1 LLLDTSTNS
10 RVLFRM
16 EKNKLPED
24 LKTISEVMVE
34 ALKTLASKG
43 VDLNTETLLEELKKR
58 KEIQSIFSEK
68 EKIIASN
75 AELTSQVEAT
85 LTRNNRLL
93 QQVNELD
100 SEYRDKE
107 SFFRQALLTMIR
119 MIPPNKQKS
128 PVYKPLIA
136 LKILLQ
142 KNSTD
147 DELKHALENLK
158 TSALSEDIENKEAA
172 KKSSSFLGRFFKG
185 TDPETHGEKTS
196 SQTDYIQT
204 LKTSYQV
211 FMDELRL
218 SLAKKDLNDVSEIN
232 ILIREC
238 RTIEELMEVRN
249 KILSLV
255 REFTDNVS
263 SERALTADFIKEIT
277 NRLLETEKQII
288 QSVTYTDEI
297 LSADGEFNTH
307 LKEHIE
313 KLKTSID
320 FSKSLEEVK
329 TAVFSR
335 LNTINEAI
343 ETKVQHDRKSKEESD
358 KYTSGIRQDL
368 ERMKKDILTAKERSK
383 HLEEELLKDP
393 LTGVFNRRAYD
404 RLIKQE
410 FNRYIRYGTVFS
422 VILFDVDHFKR
433 INDTYG
439 HAVGDKCLMEII
451 SRVKPALRES
461 DFIARYGGEEFI
473 TLLPETDNSSASKV
487 AEKLRSVVENIE
499 FLHKKK
505 SVKITISLG
514 VTEATPGDKNYQE
527 IFTRMD
533 QAMYAAKHAGR
544 NRVEI
549 K

>member
-1 LLLDTSTNS
+1 MLLDTSTSS

-16 EKNKLPED
+16 EKNRLAED

-58 KEIQSIFSEK
+58 KEIQSLFSEK

-93 QQVNELD
+93 QQVNDID

-185 TDPETHGEKTS
+185 TNPETHGEKTS

-204 LKTSYQV
+204 LKTSYQE

-218 SLAKKDLNDVSEIN
+218 SLAKKDLNGVSEIN

-255 REFTDNVS
+255 RRFTDNVS

-343 ETKVQHDRKSKEESD
+343 VTKVQHDRKSKEESD
-358 KYTSGIRQDL
+358 KYTSSIRQDL

-383 HLEEELLKDP
+383 YLEEELLKDP

-439 HAVGDKCLMEII
+439 HAVGDKCLTEII
-451 SRVKPALRES
+451 NRVKPALRES
-461 DFIARYGGEEFI
+461 DFLARYGGEEFI
-473 TLLPETDNSSASKV
+473 ILLPETDNSSASKV

-505 SVKITISLG
+505 CVKITISLG